1 MRYYITGH
9 RDLSKEEFNRIYLPK
24 INDIIREDSNALFLV
39 GTCEGVDLYTRQ
51 YLTKYNIRFQIYGP
65 HHGMDLSNTFTQV
78 YFFPSY
84 EDATKEMIKKSD
96 ITIGF
101 IKPGRESS
109 FTALNILK
117 RYTITNL
124 KFK

>member
-24 INDIIREDSNALFLV
+24 IDDIIREDSNAVFLV
-39 GTCEGVDLYTRQ
+39 GACEGVDLYTRQ
-51 YLTKYNIRFQIYGP
+51 YLIKYNIRLQIYGP
-65 HHGMDLSNTFTQV
+65 YFESDHINNITQV
-78 YFFPSY
+78 HFLVSY
-84 EDATKEMIKKSD
+84 ENAANKMIENSD

-117 RYTITNL
+117 RYIIN
-124 KFK
+124 KS